1 MSEKLKVAII
11 SSLTGG
17 LGHYNAHL
25 AEPLGKHCFVKFVT
39 YPQLD
44 LLGTPTKRITDAFVR
59 SKIKWPR
66 FDIRENNPESIIDII
81 DYFKKRQIKIV
92 NIHIGTTVK
101 RKISYFVTFLKYAKE
116 YSKIKFVF
124 TLHDVFPFDED
135 KKLTKLLCSFYSMAD
150 HLTVGNQL
158 EYKKLVRHFKI
169 AQKKISII
177 PHGIYNLFDQNN
189 YTKNLAR
196 SYLGVPQN
204 TSTLLFFGFL
214 REYKGFD
221 YLIKA
226 AKILQ
231 QKKQEFTIYVASGLK
246 YTPKE
251 LVKKYLKMIKKQNL
265 DKYFI
270 LNLNYLD
277 TSDVEAVFKA
287 SDLVVLPYTHASQS
301 GVMMMAFGFKKPV
314 VITDTFADKQWVD
327 NKAGLVAKSKDSVD
341 LAKKILTLLKNKD
354 QLTRMGAYGYQYS
367 EENLNWNKIAK
378 MYYDVYKK
386 FR

>member
-1 MSEKLKVAII
+1 MSEKLRVAII

-25 AEPLGKHCFVKFVT
+25 AEPLSKHCFPKFIT

-44 LLGTPTKRITDAFVR
+44 LLGMPTKRITDAFVR

-66 FDIRENNPESIIDII
+66 FDIRENNPESIIEIV
-81 DYFKKRQIKIV
+81 DYVKKHGIKVI

-101 RKISYFVTFLKYAKE
+101 RKISYFMTFLKYAKE
-116 YSKIKFVF
+116 NSNLKFVF

-135 KKLTKLLCSFYSMAD
+135 RKLTKLLASFYSMAD
-150 HLTVGNQL
+150 HLTVGN
-158 EYKKLVRHFKI
+158 EFEHKKLIRYFKI
-169 AQKKISII
+169 PERKISII
-177 PHGIYNLFDQNN
+177 PHGIYDLFDNN
-189 YTKNLAR
+189 TYSKNLSR
-196 SYLGVPQN
+196 SYLGIPSNVN
-204 TSTLLFFGFL
+204 SLLFFGFL

-226 AKILQ
+226 AKILK
-231 QKKQEFTIYVASGLK
+231 QKKQNFVVYVASGLK
-246 YTPKE
+246 YTPRD
-251 LVKKYLKMIKKQNL
+251 LVKKYLKMIKKL
-265 DKYFI
+265 GLEDRFI

-314 VITDTFADKQWVD
+314 IITDTFADKHWVN
-327 NKAGLVAKSKDSVD
+327 NKAGLVAKSKDSSD
-341 LAKKILTLLKNKD
+341 LAKKISLMLKDKE
-354 QLTRMGAYGYQYS
+354 QLIKMGAYGYKYS
-367 EENLNWNKIAK
+367 EDNLNWDKIAK
-378 MYYDVYKK
+378 MYFDVYKK
-386 FR
+386 LH